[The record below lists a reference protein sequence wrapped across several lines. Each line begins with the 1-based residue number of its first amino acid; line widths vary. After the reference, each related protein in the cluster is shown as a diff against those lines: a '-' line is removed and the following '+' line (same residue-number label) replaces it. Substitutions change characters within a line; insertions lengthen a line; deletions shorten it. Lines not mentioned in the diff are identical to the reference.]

1 MSHIFIVI
9 PDGLKG
15 RSGIAG
21 NAAVLGGPG
30 SSLRCGR
37 DDGKGD
43 AA

>member
-1 MSHIFIVI
+1 MSPLLTVI

-15 RSGIAG
+15 RSGTAG